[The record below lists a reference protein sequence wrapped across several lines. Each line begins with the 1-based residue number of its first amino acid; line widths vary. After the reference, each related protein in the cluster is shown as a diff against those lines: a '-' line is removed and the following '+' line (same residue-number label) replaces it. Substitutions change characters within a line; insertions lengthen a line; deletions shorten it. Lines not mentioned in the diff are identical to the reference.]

1 MQFTV
6 KGMGPV
12 DMLYSNILVMNQIHK
27 YSLCSPAPAP
37 APAAGPIPLIDI
49 PLLPHQIL
57 SLQKMRLIEES
68 RNKGIWVGDE
78 HLVSSYGIL
87 GDPSGTGKT
96 VTMLGHI
103 GQMTE
108 HPFGIHTLCT
118 LNRDSLPSLYSVT
131 QKLYEDTFN
140 TLIVVPY
147 FLLLHWQGEI
157 ERTRFT
163 LHTIKSQRDI
173 DSTECIRRISQSH
186 ITLISNTLLHSL
198 TARLKHTMPNYLW
211 ERVVY
216 DEADMIRI
224 PAACPFIRCKMTWL
238 ISARYKNLTHAN
250 QQIHSYILQK
260 ISPDFLQ
267 SLEEPLQKLLTVYTQ
282 EHPHLV
288 VYKTIS
294 HTYFQSILKTT
305 HPARS
310 YFVVT
315 TEEESLQQ
323 SIQLPSVVRKHI
335 ICSSKM
341 PYIHAKTRSLIE
353 EGKIEE
359 AVVSIC
365 PRTMSRDAFLAS
377 LTCPYKKERFL
388 ASSACTICFESAV
401 AAVPCIS
408 PCCTHLFCGSCMLR
422 WLDTNAVCPICRADF
437 PPSSL
442 IKLQE
447 YDPPFLDKM
456 GTLLSLLRDIEG
468 QIIIASQKP
477 REVYDRIRSDIPSL
491 AVDLLQGQ
499 LMNKKAAF
507 ERGEITVLVI
517 PDDTVGVTFPSA
529 THMIRMSRTGK
540 EGRCQTIGRKGP
552 LTVLRLSNRN

>member
-1 MQFTV
+1 
-6 KGMGPV
+6 
-12 DMLYSNILVMNQIHK
+12 MNQIHK
-27 YSLCSPAPAP
+27 YSLSSCSEASMSSSSESTVKAEQS
-37 APAAGPIPLIDI
+37 IPLVDI
-49 PLLPHQIL
+49 PLLPHQII

-68 RNKGIWVGDE
+68 RNKGIWVNDE
-78 HLVSSYGIL
+78 QLVSSYGIL

-96 VTMLGHI
+96 ATMLGHI

-118 LNRDSLPSLYSVT
+118 LSRDSLPSLYSVT
-131 QKLYEDTFN
+131 QRLYEDSFN

-157 ERTRFT
+157 EKTRFT

-173 DSTECIRRISQSH
+173 DSTECIRRISECH
-186 ITLISNTLLHSL
+186 ITLISNTLLQCL

-224 PAACPFIRCKMTWL
+224 PAACPFIRCKMSWL

-260 ISPDFLQ
+260 LSPDFLQ

-288 VYKTIS
+288 VYKTVS
-294 HTYFQSILKTT
+294 HTYFQSILRTT
-305 HPARS
+305 HPARG

-315 TEEESLQQ
+315 TEEEFLQQ
-323 SIQLPSVVRKHI
+323 SMQLPSVVRKHI
-335 ICSSKM
+335 SCSSKM
-341 PYIHAKTRSLIE
+341 PYIHANTRNLME
-353 EGKIEE
+353 QGKIEE
-359 AVVSIC
+359 AVLSIC
-365 PRTMSRDAFLAS
+365 PRTMSRDAFLTS
-377 LTCPYKKERFL
+377 LTCPFKKERFL
-388 ASSACTICFESAV
+388 ASSVCTICFE
-401 AAVPCIS
+401 AAEVPCIS

-442 IKLQE
+442 IKLQDQ
-447 YDPPFLDKM
+447 DPPFLDKM
-456 GTLLSLLRDIEG
+456 GSLLSLLRDIKG
-468 QIIIASQKP
+468 QIIVASQKP
-477 REVYDRIRSDIPSL
+477 REVYDRIRLDIPTL

-499 LMNKKAAF
+499 MLNKKAAF
-507 ERGEITVLVI
+507 ERKEITVLVI
-517 PDDTVGVTFPSA
+517 ADDTVGITFPSA
-529 THMIRMSRTGK
+529 THMIRMSSLGK
-540 EGRCQTIGRKGP
+540 EGRCQSIGRKEP
-552 LTVLRLSNRN
+552 LTIVRLSSKQ

>member
-1 MQFTV
+1 MQFIL

-12 DMLYSNILVMNQIHK
+12 DILYSNILVMNQIHK
-27 YSLCSPAPAP
+27 YSLYSPAEEATIKVEQS
-37 APAAGPIPLIDI
+37 IPLIDI
-49 PLLPHQIL
+49 RLLPHQIL

-68 RNKGIWVGDE
+68 RNRGIWIGDE
-78 HLVSSYGIL
+78 HLVCSYGIL

-96 VTMLGHI
+96 ATMLGHI

-131 QKLYEDTFN
+131 QRLYEDAFN

-157 ERTRFT
+157 QKTRLT
-163 LHTIKSQRDI
+163 LNTIKSQRDI

-224 PAACPFIRCKMTWL
+224 PAACPFIRCKMSWL

-260 ISPDFLQ
+260 LSPDFLQ

-288 VYKTIS
+288 VYKTVS
-294 HTYFQSILKTT
+294 HSYFQSILRTT

-315 TEEESLQQ
+315 TEEGFLQQ
-323 SIQLPSVVRKHI
+323 SMQLPTVIRKHI
-335 ICSSKM
+335 VCSSKI
-341 PYIHAKTRSLIE
+341 PYIHAKTRSLME

-359 AVVSIC
+359 AVLSIC
-365 PRTMSRDAFLAS
+365 PRTMNRDAFLGS
-377 LTCPYKKERFL
+377 LLCPYKKERFL
-388 ASSACTICFESAV
+388 ASSACTICFEGAE
-401 AAVPCIS
+401 VPCIS

-447 YDPPFLDKM
+447 QDPPFLDKM
-456 GTLLSLLRDIEG
+456 DTLLSLLREIQG
-468 QIIIASQKP
+468 QVIIASQKP
-477 REVYDRIRSDIPSL
+477 RDVYDRIRLEVPHL

-529 THMIRMSRTGK
+529 THMIRMTSMGK
-540 EGRCQTIGRKGP
+540 EGRCQSIGRKEP
-552 LTVLRLSNRN
+552 LTILRLSSRQ